1 MALIPCPAPA
11 CDLLIDEDDL
21 IDQMFHMTKYHP
33 EIVAE
38 RRADTARWDGWE
50 DSP

>member
-11 CDLLIDEDDL
+11 CDLLLDEDDMA
-21 IDQMFHMTKYHP
+21 DQMFHMISFHP

-38 RRADTARWDGWE
+38 RRKEAARWDGWE
-50 DSP
+50 DA